1 MKREIGDYIQ
11 DILEAMVNVIKF
23 IENMSYDE
31 FAQDTKTVYAVLR
44 AIEVIGEATKNI
56 PDDVRKRYPEIP
68 WKDMAGMRD
77 KVIHEYFGVKIER
90 VWLTV
95 KDDIPRIE
103 PLIKKVLQELEEEQE
118 K

>member
-1 MKREIGDYIQ
+1 MKREIIDYIQ
-11 DILEAMVNVIKF
+11 DILEAMANAVKF
-23 IENMSYDE
+23 IEGMSYDE
-31 FAQDTKTVYAVLR
+31 FVKDTKTIYAVLR

-56 PDDVRKRYPEIP
+56 PDDVRKKYPKVQ

-95 KDDIPRIE
+95 KDDIPRIK
-103 PLIKKVLQELEEEQE
+103 PSFQKMLGELEKGEE
-118 K
+118 

>member
-11 DILEAMVNVIKF
+11 DILEAMINAVKF

-31 FAQDTKTVYAVLR
+31 FSHDTKTIYAILR

-56 PDDVRKRYPEIP
+56 PDEVRKKYPAIP
-68 WKDMAGMRD
+68 WKEMAGMRD

-95 KDDIPRIE
+95 KEDIPGIK
-103 PLIKKVLQELEEEQE
+103 PLIKKVFEELEG

>member
-1 MKREIGDYIQ
+1 MKREICDNIQ
-11 DILEAMVNVIKF
+11 DILEAMDNAVKF
-23 IENMSYDE
+23 IGEMSYEE
-31 FAQDTKTVYAVLR
+31 FTQDTKTVYAVLR

-56 PDDVRKRYPEIP
+56 PDDVRKKYPEVP

-95 KDDIPRIE
+95 KDDIPRIK
-103 PLIKKVLQELEEEQE
+103 PLFQKMLGELEKGEE
-118 K
+118 

>member
-1 MKREIGDYIQ
+1 MKREIGDYVQ
-11 DILEAMVNVIKF
+11 DILEAMVNAVKF

-44 AIEVIGEATKNI
+44 AIEVIGEASKNI

-95 KDDIPRIE
+95 KDDIPRIK
-103 PLIKKVLQELEEEQE
+103 PLIKKVLQELEGE
-118 K
+118 

>member
-11 DILEAMVNVIKF
+11 DILEAMVNATKF
-23 IENMSYDE
+23 IENISYEE
-31 FAQDTKTVYAVLR
+31 FAQDTKTVYALLR

-56 PDDVRKRYPEIP
+56 PAKIRKEYPEIP

-95 KDDIPRIE
+95 KDDIPRIK
-103 PLIKKVLQELEEEQE
+103 PLIKKVFEELEDR
-118 K
+118 KG

>member
-1 MKREIGDYIQ
+1 MK
-11 DILEAMVNVIKF
+11 LWVNATKF
-23 IENMSYDE
+23 IENISYEE
-31 FAQDTKTVYAVLR
+31 FAQDTKTVYALLR

-56 PDDVRKRYPEIP
+56 PATIRKKYPEIP

-95 KDDIPRIE
+95 KDDIPKIK
-103 PLIKKVLQELEEEQE
+103 PLIKKVFEELSVILSRR
-118 K
+118 

>member
-1 MKREIGDYIQ
+1 MNREIGDYIQ
-11 DILEAMVNVIKF
+11 DILEAMVNATKF
-23 IENMSYDE
+23 IENLSYDE
-31 FAQDTKTVYAVLR
+31 FVQDTKTVYAVLR
-44 AIEVIGEATKNI
+44 AIEVIGEAIKNI
-56 PDDVRKRYPEIP
+56 PDEIRKKYPEIP

-95 KDDIPRIE
+95 KDDIPRIK
-103 PLIKKVLQELEEEQE
+103 PLIKKVLEELEG